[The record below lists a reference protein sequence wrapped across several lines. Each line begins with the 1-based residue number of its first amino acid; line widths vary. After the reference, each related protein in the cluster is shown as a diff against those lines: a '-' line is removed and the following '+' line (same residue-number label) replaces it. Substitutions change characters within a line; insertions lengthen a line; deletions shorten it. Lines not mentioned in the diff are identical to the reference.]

1 MDWGES
7 EMGEI
12 KIFFAEQKEGV
23 KNVKCN
29 LCGFLILCFCSELTE
44 TSFGII

>member
-12 KIFFAEQKEGV
+12 KILMSKKKV
-23 KNVKCN
+23 SKCEMQFVWV
-29 LCGFLILCFCSELTE
+29 LDTLFLL
-44 TSFGII
+44 

>member
-12 KIFFAEQKEGV
+12 KILMSKKV
-23 KNVKCN
+23 VSKCV
-29 LCGFLILCFCSELTE
+29 LQFVWVLDALVLL
-44 TSFGII
+44 

>member
-1 MDWGES
+1 MQRVSMDWGES

-23 KNVKCN
+23 KM
-29 LCGFLILCFCSELTE
+29 
-44 TSFGII
+44 